1 MAQDS
6 SPGNPAQPQRGAADR
21 PAGPDAVEPFGGR
34 RLWLAVREVV
44 LIVLIT
50 ILASFLV
57 KTFLFRAY
65 YIPSGSME
73 QTLQINDR
81 IFVNLMVPGPFDV
94 DRGDV
99 VVFEDTKGWLGEPAP
114 VASNPVRDVLEF
126 IGLMPNSSE
135 QHLVKRLIGLPG
147 DRVAC
152 CSAEGTLTV
161 NGTAVHEP
169 YLYPGSVPSE
179 IPFEVTVPQGHI
191 WVMGDHRDASAD
203 SRMHQDGPGGGFISL
218 DDVTG
223 RAEVIAW
230 PLSRWGDAG
239 GDRDVFEQVPAPEP
253 ARTGSE

>member
-1 MAQDS
+1 MDSWTHGKDGVMAQDS
-6 SPGNPAQPQRGAADR
+6 TDGTATQPSP
-21 PAGPDAVEPFGGR
+21 GR

-44 LIVLIT
+44 LIILIT
-50 ILASFLV
+50 LLASFLV

-81 IFVNLMVPGPFDV
+81 IFVNLLVPGPFEV

-99 VVFEDTKGWLGEPAP
+99 IVFQDTKGWLGEPAP
-114 VASNPVRDVLEF
+114 QPANPVRETLEF
-126 IGLMPNSSE
+126 VGLMPNSSE
-135 QHLVKRLIGLPG
+135 QHLVKRIIGMPG
-147 DRVAC
+147 DRVEC
-152 CSAEGTLTV
+152 CSADGRLTV
-161 NGTAVHEP
+161 NGEPVEEP
-169 YLYPGSVPSE
+169 YLHPGSVPSDM
-179 IPFEVTVPQGHI
+179 PFDVTVPEGHL

-203 SRMHQDGPGGGFISL
+203 SRVHQDGPGDGFISL

-239 GDRDVFEQVPAPEP
+239 GDRDAFASVPEP
-253 ARTGSE
+253 DAALTGARTADR

>member
-6 SPGNPAQPQRGAADR
+6 SDATATQPSA
-21 PAGPDAVEPFGGR
+21 GR

-44 LIVLIT
+44 LIILIT

-73 QTLQINDR
+73 QTLQVNDR
-81 IFVNLMVPGPFDV
+81 IFVNLLVPGPFEV

-99 VVFEDTKGWLGEPAP
+99 VVFEDTKGWLGGPAP
-114 VASNPVRDVLEF
+114 QAANPAREVLEF
-126 IGLMPNSSE
+126 IGLMPDSSE
-135 QHLVKRLIGLPG
+135 QHLVKRIIGVPG
-147 DRVAC
+147 DRVEC
-152 CSAEGTLTV
+152 CSDTGRLTV
-161 NGTAVHEP
+161 NGVAVDEP
-169 YLYPGSVPSE
+169 YLYPGSAPSD
-179 IPFEVTVPQGHI
+179 IPFDVTVPEGHL

-203 SRMHQDGPGGGFISL
+203 SRMHQHGPGEGFINL

-230 PLSRWGDAG
+230 PVGRWGDAG
-239 GDRDVFEQVPAPEP
+239 GNRDAFDAVPEP
-253 ARTGSE
+253 DPALTGAGGEAG

>member
-6 SPGNPAQPQRGAADR
+6 SDGTATQSSS
-21 PAGPDAVEPFGGR
+21 GR

-44 LIVLIT
+44 LIILIT

-73 QTLQINDR
+73 QTLQVNDR
-81 IFVNLMVPGPFDV
+81 IFVNLLVPGPFEV

-99 VVFEDTKGWLGEPAP
+99 VVFQDTKGWLGEPAP
-114 VASNPVRDVLEF
+114 QSANPVREVLEF
-126 IGLMPNSSE
+126 IGLQPDSSE
-135 QHLVKRLIGLPG
+135 QHLVKRIIGMPG
-147 DRVAC
+147 DRVEC
-152 CSAEGTLTV
+152 CSDTGQLTV
-161 NGTAVHEP
+161 NGVAVDEP
-169 YLYPGSVPSE
+169 YLYPGSAPSD
-179 IPFEVTVPQGHI
+179 IPFEVTVPEGHL

-203 SRMHQDGPGGGFISL
+203 SRLHQNGPGNGFISL
-218 DDVTG
+218 DNVTG

-239 GDRDVFEQVPAPEP
+239 GHRDAFDAVPEP
-253 ARTGSE
+253 DPALTGAGAETG

>member
-1 MAQDS
+1 MAEDS
-6 SPGNPAQPQRGAADR
+6 SLGRPAQRRRGGTEH
-21 PAGPDAVEPFGGR
+21 PAGPGAVEPSGAR
-34 RLWLAVREVV
+34 RLWLAVREIV
-44 LIVLIT
+44 LIILIT

-81 IFVNLMVPGPFDV
+81 IFVNLLVPGPFEV

-99 VVFEDTKGWLGEPAP
+99 VVFEDTKGWLGQPAP
-114 VASNPVRDVLEF
+114 VAANPVREALEF
-126 IGLMPNSSE
+126 IGLAPNSSE

-147 DRVAC
+147 DRVQC
-152 CSAEGTLTV
+152 CSAEGALTV
-161 NGTAVHEP
+161 NGTPVEEP
-169 YLYPGSVPSE
+169 YLHPGSAPSD
-179 IPFEVTVPQGHI
+179 IPFDVTVPEGHI

-230 PLSRWGDAG
+230 PLPRWGDAG
-239 GDRDVFEQVPAPEP
+239 GDRDAFEQVPAPET

>member
-6 SPGNPAQPQRGAADR
+6 SQQAGGARA
-21 PAGPDAVEPFGGR
+21 PEGSGGR
-34 RLWLAVREVV
+34 RLWLAIREIV

-50 ILASFLV
+50 VMASFLI

-81 IFVNLMVPGPFDV
+81 IFVNLLVPGPFEL

-99 VVFEDTKGWLGEPAP
+99 VVFEDTKGWLGEPLAVP
-114 VASNPVRDVLEF
+114 TNPVQEALQF
-126 IGLMPNSSE
+126 IGLMPDSSE
-135 QHLVKRLIGLPG
+135 QHLVKRVIGMPG
-147 DRVAC
+147 DRVEC
-152 CSAEGTLTV
+152 CSADGLLTV
-161 NGTAVHEP
+161 NGKPVQES
-169 YLYPGSVPSE
+169 YLYPGSAPSE
-179 IPFEVTVPQGHI
+179 MEFDVTVPEGHL

-203 SRMHQDGPGGGFISL
+203 SRMHQDGPGNGFIAI

-239 GDRDVFEQVPAPEP
+239 GDREAFAEVPDPAP
-253 ARTGSE
+253 ARSESE